1 MGKLFDVKLVFTEIP
16 QLLKYLP
23 VTIELTGTALIIG
36 WLLGLVLAMV
46 KIKKIPVLTQISALF
61 VSMIRGTP
69 IIVQLYLTYFGIPIL
84 LKYLNY
90 QNGTNYSINAVPPI
104 LFAIVALGLN
114 QSAFD
119 SETIRA
125 AILSVDKG
133 QVEAAKSIGM
143 SDMQVLQRV
152 LIPQAIT
159 VAIPSLGNSLI
170 GLAKGTSLAFT
181 CSVVEITAAGKI
193 LAGSNYRY
201 FETYCALAIIYWG
214 LTILIEKTFK
224 IIEKKTSIPEEAPE
238 LSRDHEKKENDLKHN
253 PQEKE
258 MNGVGTVSS

>member
-1 MGKLFDVKLVFTEIP
+1 MGKLFDAKLVFTEIP

-23 VTIELTGTALIIG
+23 VTLELTGTALIIG
-36 WLLGLVLAMV
+36 WLLGLILAMV
-46 KIKKIPVLTQISALF
+46 KIRNIPVLSQISALF

-69 IIVQLYLTYFGIPIL
+69 IIVQLYLTYFGIPIF
-84 LKYLNY
+84 LKYLNQ

-143 SDMQVLQRV
+143 SDIQVLQRV

-193 LAGSNYRY
+193 LAGNNYRY
-201 FETYCALAIIYWG
+201 FETYCSLAIIYWG
-214 LTILIEKTFK
+214 LTILIEKIFK
-224 IIEKKTSIPEEAPE
+224 VIEKKTSIPEDAPE
-238 LSRDHEKKENDLKHN
+238 LSLNYEKRK
-253 PQEKE
+253 
-258 MNGVGTVSS
+258 NGSKPEQQKSELTGIGAASS

>member
-23 VTIELTGTALIIG
+23 VTLELTGTALIIG

-61 VSMIRGTP
+61 VSMVRGTP

-90 QNGTNYSINAVPPI
+90 QNGTDYSVNAVPPI
-104 LFAIVALGLN
+104 LFAIIALGLN
-114 QSAFD
+114 QAAFD

-193 LAGSNYRY
+193 LAGNNYRY

-238 LSRDHEKKENDLKHN
+238 LSLDHAERKTQSKSDRQKSE
-253 PQEKE
+253 QI
-258 MNGVGTVSS
+258 GIGTISS